1 MSRVYRVRETYLCGE
16 YLNEGWRTRN
26 SRLWERSQ
34 DFDFVVK
41 NSYRPVH
48 NPVQAGRHL
57 PAGHTQI
64 RFLSMESRNKAIEY
78 IEGFSNFSV
87 PHATTGR
94 WFPST
99 NRSRRCPNRKSLW
112 VGALQTCWHG
122 KHIQPWSIIVQ
133 QHPVKMITRNSET
146 EPIYPTVLSPSD
158 PRWTSVRWS
167 LLAGSV
173 HKIQNLKKTR
183 RFLDKMNIFKVKNGK
198 ITK

>member
-16 YLNEGWRTRN
+16 YLNECWRTRN

-41 NSYRPVH
+41 NSYRSVH

-64 RFLSMESRNKAIEY
+64 RFLSRKSRSKAIEY

-87 PHATTGR
+87 PHGTTGR

-112 VGALQTCWHG
+112 VGAPQTCWPG
-122 KHIQPWSIIVQ
+122 KHIQPRSILFNNTQSRCLLEIQRLSQYFQ
-133 QHPVKMITRNSET
+133 QFFLHQTHVER
-146 EPIYPTVLSPSD
+146 PS
-158 PRWTSVRWS
+158 
-167 LLAGSV
+167 AGPC
-173 HKIQNLKKTR
+173 
-183 RFLDKMNIFKVKNGK
+183 
-198 ITK
+198 